1 MKNIRKPFCKKL
13 SLFLPSE
20 LYSKIIMMSRPS
32 YNYIPF
38 LKNKIIVGTEEHFI
52 VRHLSILLDI
62 YNCRIYDDMKNDINN
77 DISFSKFVFI
87 NEL

>member
-1 MKNIRKPFCKKL
+1 MKNIRKPFSKKL
-13 SLFLPSE
+13 CPFLPTE

-38 LKNKIIVGTEEHFI
+38 LKNKIIVGTEEHYI
-52 VRHLSILLDI
+52 IKHLSILLDI
-62 YNCRIYDDMKNDINN
+62 YKCMIYDDMKNDINN
-77 DISFSKFVFI
+77 DISFSEFVFI